1 VSLVRFVRFVYLADM
16 EREIG
21 SDDARRNWRE
31 LLNAVE
37 NGGEHVTIL
46 RWGKPAVVVVPAGWH
61 DQALGKE
68 TS

>member
-1 VSLVRFVRFVYLADM
+1 M